1 VRTRRGGRSEACAS
15 LRLPWVSTGHEAR
28 YFAACEREFSEPSC
42 GPLPAWLAVMT
53 AVAGADYWD
62 SFLQGLRESG
72 GDLDW
77 EGRWIE
83 PFLAPL
89 RDAGVQT
96 ILELGC
102 GTVNDAARL
111 ADDGYAHT
119 ALDVSREAT
128 EQAQS
133 RLGSP
138 VNFLVA
144 DATLPLPFPAVPSM
158 GDVQRGVAYVLDAS
172 RVRSPLRSEE

>member
-1 VRTRRGGRSEACAS
+1 
-15 LRLPWVSTGHEAR
+15 
-28 YFAACEREFSEPSC
+28 
-42 GPLPAWLAVMT
+42 MT

-62 SFLQGLRESG
+62 SFLRGLRESG

-96 ILELGC
+96 LLELGC
-102 GTVNDAARL
+102 GTGNDAARL
-111 ADDGYAHT
+111 ADDGYALT

-128 EQAQS
+128 EQARS

-158 GDVQRGVAYVLDAS
+158 GDVNVAVHMFLTAS
-172 RVRSPLRSEE
+172 RVGSSLRSEE